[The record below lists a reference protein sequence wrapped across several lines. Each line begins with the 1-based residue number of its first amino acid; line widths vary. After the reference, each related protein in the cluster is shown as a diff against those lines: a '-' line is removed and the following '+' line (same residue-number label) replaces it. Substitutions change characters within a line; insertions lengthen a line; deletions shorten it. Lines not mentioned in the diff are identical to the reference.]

1 MISSA
6 YQLKSL
12 FVVVSDGIL
21 IKVLPSP
28 LLQGNNVVC
37 RHSCRAE
44 CLDGTCLSQTE
55 GILPRTRLR
64 FPSSWYALG
73 SPRWIYR
80 WSLDLWTLYE
90 RTPQVPTIFYGAKLH
105 CEWLVRLGCVSLT
118 FYELSTILSGNLCI
132 TEIVLLIRISSWN
145 FVRVPKAMLCEAL
158 VKQHLGLHSTRRQ
171 KAYNRDRR
179 NEFFC
184 ADMIQV
190 VEMTW
195 YMSN

>member
-1 MISSA
+1 MSSA

-37 RHSCRAE
+37 RHSCREE

-90 RTPQVPTIFYGAKLH
+90 RTPQVPTFFYGAKLH
-105 CEWLVRLGCVSLT
+105 CEWLVILGCVSLT

-132 TEIVLLIRISSWN
+132 TKIVLLIRISSCTRLQYQLEIRIIN
-145 FVRVPKAMLCEAL
+145 VISGIVYFRKIILESLRSVSETTP
-158 VKQHLGLHSTRRQ
+158 GL
-171 KAYNRDRR
+171 AFY
-179 NEFFC
+179 
-184 ADMIQV
+184 A
-190 VEMTW
+190 
-195 YMSN
+195 